1 MIAAM
6 LGGRSR
12 RAPASDGEKAEAIIM
27 ADTLKNIEQL
37 CLESGID
44 ARQLAERSNVDEQ
57 RVAAIVLGRWTP
69 SPEERDRIAA
79 VFGLTRDQ
87 IAWGHKTPVQH
98 LYGHGPA

>member
-1 MIAAM
+1 MSLAIQRPCPLVAVEAM
-6 LGGRSR
+6 
-12 RAPASDGEKAEAIIM
+12 IM
-27 ADTLKNIEQL
+27 ADTLKSIEQL
-37 CLESGID
+37 CAESGID

-69 SPEERDRIAA
+69 SPEDRDRIAA

-98 LYGHGPA
+98 LYGWGPI